1 MLQVTELRAHEPFAG
16 RMGTSKWW
24 VAGGCGLGESWL
36 ERRPGKDLEY
46 LTEGPVP
53 WTVGTEHR
61 DNEKMSL
68 QEVWSGR
75 CAQEFQPHLWDVP
88 QVGCAE
94 GGDDGGRWADQQ
106 GCFPVF
112 WPKG

>member
-1 MLQVTELRAHEPFAG
+1 MSPLQEEWALPRGGWQGGAAWG
-16 RMGTSKWW
+16 R
-24 VAGGCGLGESWL
+24 AGGETPRKGLGV
-36 ERRPGKDLEY
+36 P
-46 LTEGPVP
+46 GPVP

-68 QEVWSGR
+68 QEVWSGC

-94 GGDDGGRWADQQ
+94 GGGDGDRWADQQ

>member
-1 MLQVTELRAHEPFAG
+1 MVGGRGVRLGGEL
-16 RMGTSKWW
+16 
-24 VAGGCGLGESWL
+24 V

-94 GGDDGGRWADQQ
+94 GGGDGDRWADQQ